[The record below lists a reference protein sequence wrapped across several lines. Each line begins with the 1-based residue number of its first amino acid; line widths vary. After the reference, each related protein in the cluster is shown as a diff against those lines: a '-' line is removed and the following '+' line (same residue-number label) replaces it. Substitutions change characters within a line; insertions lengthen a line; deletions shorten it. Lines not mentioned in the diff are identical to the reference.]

1 MLHFL
6 ERLLRFR
13 NSAKVPAA
21 EVAPVAAETN
31 LSDQEILI
39 RSIDE
44 LLRSGRPLMLEN
56 KMSGW
61 FNDETGELYQG
72 FQILPE
78 DTVLDVGC
86 GDSPFVSFCA
96 AQGAEVVFADIDAA
110 KIASLHRKLSK
121 SPARALLPL
130 VTDANPLPLADGMA
144 SRIVAM
150 EVLEHVD
157 NPQQFMAEL
166 VRVGKPGARYLL
178 TVPGFHHENVQKKLA
193 PDSYFEKPNHIRIF
207 QQGELEKL
215 AAEAGLVV
223 EASSGYGFYWSIW
236 WYLFWAC
243 EQDIS
248 DPWHPILENWTRTW
262 LMLLQTEQGP
272 RIKAVLDEVM
282 PKSYAIVAKKP

>member
-6 ERLLRFR
+6 ERFLRFR
-13 NSAKVPAA
+13 APPEAPPVEA
-21 EVAPVAAETN
+21 EVE
-31 LSDQEILI
+31 LSDRALLV
-39 RSIDE
+39 RSVE
-44 LLRSGRPLMLEN
+44 EMLRSGRPLMLEN

-61 FNDETGELYQG
+61 FNDETRELYQG

-78 DTVLDVGC
+78 DVVLDVGC

-96 AQGAEVVFADIDAA
+96 AQGAEVIFADIDAA
-110 KIASLHRKLSK
+110 KIASLHRKLAK
-121 SPARALLPL
+121 SSARALLPL
-130 VTDANPLPLADGMA
+130 VTDANPLPLADGVA
-144 SRIVAM
+144 SKVIAM

-178 TVPGFHHENVQKKLA
+178 TVPGVHHENVQKMLA

-207 QQGELEKL
+207 QQGQLEKL
-215 AAEAGLVV
+215 ATEAGLVV
-223 EASSGYGFYWSIW
+223 EASAGYGFYWSIW

-243 EQDIS
+243 EQDLS

-262 LMLLQTEQGP
+262 LMLLQTDQGP
-272 RIKAVLDEVM
+272 RIKSVLDEVM
-282 PKSYAIVAKKP
+282 PKSHAVVAKKP